1 MIELP
6 NMPDGYSFHHIG
18 YATTSIE
25 RERSLFMFLGYLPE
39 GETFADSVQG
49 VAGCFMTGRGPRI
62 ELLENLPGN
71 HTLTPWLDAG
81 VRMYHLGYEVD
92 DVAAAIEWARQQRAK
107 LIAPP
112 VPAVAFSGRR
122 IAFVI
127 FRHGLLLEFIE
138 KHQPRLAQAG
148 CDTEDRI

>member
-1 MIELP
+1 MTELP
-6 NMPDGYSFHHIG
+6 NMPDGYAFHHIG

-25 RERSLFMFLGYLPE
+25 RERSLFMFLGYMPE
-39 GETFADSVQG
+39 GEPFADPAQG
-49 VAGCFMTGRGPRI
+49 VAGCFMTGHGPRI
-62 ELLENLPGN
+62 ELLENLPGE

-92 DVAAAIEWARQQRAK
+92 NVIAAIEWARQQRAK
-107 LIAPP
+107 VVTPP
-112 VPAVAFSGRR
+112 VPAVAFGGRR

-138 KHQPRLAQAG
+138 RHG
-148 CDTEDRI
+148 S